1 MIDGANQKV
10 TTEHLKKNA
19 YLYVRQSTIRQVIE
33 NTESTKRQYALR
45 QRAIAVG
52 WMDEQIQVID
62 SDLGESGAS
71 KDREGFKKLVVE
83 VGLGR
88 AGIVMGLEV
97 SRLARNSSDW
107 HRLLDICAI
116 TRTLIL
122 DEDGIYDPAHFNDRL
137 LLGLKGTMSEAELH
151 MIRARLTGGMLNKAK
166 RGELKLRLPIGFVYD
181 AHNRVRLDPDKQ
193 VQESVRL
200 LFKTFRRVGTA
211 HAALKEFTKQ
221 GLTFPKRMYD
231 GPHKGEVIFS
241 KLTYSRIFQ
250 VLKNP
255 RYTGAYVYGR
265 RSHERKG
272 MSGRHHVKYLP
283 RDQWK
288 SFILGA
294 NEGYISW
301 EEYEENIRRLEENS
315 TARPE
320 RAKFPPREG
329 PALLQGLAICGRCGT
344 KMVVR
349 YRQRRGELSPDYCCH
364 GSGIHRGEILCQ
376 SIPGDVIDRTV
387 GELLAEIMTPATL
400 EVALAVQEELQARI
414 DEADRL
420 RFKHV
425 ERAKY
430 EMELARRRYMNV
442 DPDNRLVADE
452 LEAEWNR
459 NLRELREAQAK
470 YERKREE
477 DILSISEEQRKK
489 ILALATDFPKLW
501 KDKNTPDRE
510 RKRMARLLI
519 DDVTLVKEEKI
530 GVHVRFKGGATRSL
544 NVPIPK
550 RAWEE
555 RVHRPE
561 VIAEIDKLL
570 DHHTD
575 GDVASILNE
584 RGFLSGM
591 GRSFDGRRV
600 SKIRRAYNLRS
611 YYYRLSQ
618 RGLLTLR
625 EISEK
630 YGVHRMTV
638 SRWRNIGKLT
648 AYRYDDMGRYLY
660 EDPGD
665 SIMVARSKT
674 GAKKLE
680 CSTMSIGG
688 AV

>member
-1 MIDGANQKV
+1 MIDGTNQKV
-10 TTEHLKKNA
+10 TTEHLRKNA
-19 YLYVRQSTIRQVIE
+19 YLYIRQSTIRQVVE
-33 NTESTKRQYALR
+33 NAESTKRQYALR
-45 QRAIAVG
+45 QRAIAAG
-52 WMDEQIQVID
+52 WGDEQIQVID
-62 SDLGESGAS
+62 SDLGKSGAS
-71 KDREGFKKLVVE
+71 KDREGFQKLVTE

-97 SRLARNSSDW
+97 SRLARNSTDW
-107 HRLLDICAI
+107 HRLLEICAV

-122 DEDGIYDPAHFNDRL
+122 DEDGIYDPSHFNDRL

-151 MIRARLTGGMLNKAK
+151 MIRARLVGGMLNKAR
-166 RGELKLRLPIGFVYD
+166 RGELKLRLPIGFIYD

-193 VQESVRL
+193 VQESVKL
-200 LFKTFRRVGTA
+200 LFKTFRQVGTA
-211 HAALKEFTKQ
+211 HAVLKEFTRQ

-231 GPHKGEVIFS
+231 GPHKGDVIFG

-265 RSHERKG
+265 RSHERKQ
-272 MSGRHHVKYLP
+272 MSGRPHVKYLP
-283 RDQWK
+283 RDQWQ

-301 EEYEENIRRLEENS
+301 EEYEENIRRLQENS
-315 TARPE
+315 TTRLD

-344 KMVVR
+344 RMTIR
-349 YRQRRGELSPDYCCH
+349 YRHRRGELAPDYCCH

-376 SIPGDVIDRTV
+376 SIPGDVIDRIV
-387 GELLAEIMTPATL
+387 GELLVELMTPATL

-414 DEADRL
+414 DEADSL
-420 RFKHV
+420 RFKQV

-430 EMELARRRYMNV
+430 EMELARRRYMRV

-452 LEAEWNR
+452 LEAEWNN
-459 NLRELREAQAK
+459 NLRELKETQAE
-470 YERKREE
+470 YERKRRE
-477 DILSISEEQRKK
+477 DVLSISEEQRKK
-489 ILALATDFPKLW
+489 ILALVTDFPKLW
-501 KDKNTPDRE
+501 KDKNTPERE

-530 GVHVRFKGGATRSL
+530 SVHVRFKGGATKSL
-544 NVPIPK
+544 NVAIPK

-555 RVHRPE
+555 RVHSPE

-575 GDVASILNE
+575 GEVASILNE
-584 RGFLSGM
+584 RGFISGM
-591 GRSFDGRRV
+591 GKSFDGRRV

-611 YYYRLSQ
+611 YYYRLRQ
-618 RGLLTLR
+618 KGLLAMGEIR
-625 EISEK
+625 ER

-638 SRWRNIGKLT
+638 ARWRNIGKLKS
-648 AYRYDDMGRYLY
+648 YRYDDMGRYLY

-665 SIMVARSKT
+665 SITRSKSISD
-674 GAKKLE
+674 AKKHE